1 MQTKRTVLA
10 LPQTSYALRPS
21 TTLSASLSC
30 TVSAIARLEH
40 SHSHCHAPHSQLSH
54 YSSHARARCLHC
66 YCPSCRLLSARSS
79 SSLFTQYTSPPT
91 HTHTH
96 TQTLYTHTFP
106 TLTHTRTH
114 THTHTYNLVL
124 LSVYMRE
131 REWTARQTPLHSTRV
146 P

>member
-96 TQTLYTHTFP
+96 THTLYTHTFP
-106 TLTHTRTH
+106 TLTHTH
-114 THTHTYNLVL
+114 THTHSHVQPRPSQCIY
-124 LSVYMRE
+124 E
-131 REWTARQTPLHSTRV
+131 RESGRHTTDASPHV